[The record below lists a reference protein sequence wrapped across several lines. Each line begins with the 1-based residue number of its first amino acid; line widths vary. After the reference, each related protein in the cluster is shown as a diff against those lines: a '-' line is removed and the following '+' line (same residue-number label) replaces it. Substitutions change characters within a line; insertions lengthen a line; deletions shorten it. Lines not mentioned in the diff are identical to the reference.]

1 MPEPYRVFWQPGCSS
16 CLKAK
21 EFLTQHAVAFE
32 SVNVLADDDGLA
44 ALQALGAK
52 SVPVVSQG
60 QRFVFAQNLRDV
72 AVFVG
77 VDGPAKGL
85 AVTELV
91 AKVERILTVAQSH
104 ARQLP
109 LKVLRKKLPG
119 RDRTYLALSYH
130 IFVIAQAFLEAA
142 KGGVLTFEFFERQ
155 PSEAI
160 CDGDAVSDF
169 GALVAVDFQAWWYS
183 TNAGSRLPETLETY
197 YGAQSVDD
205 LLERTA
211 WHMAQHT
218 RQLAAV
224 IESLNITLSDHLSTA
239 DLAGLPLPDHV
250 YDDEVPLNAET
261 R

>member
-1 MPEPYRVFWQPGCSS
+1 MPDPYRVFWQPGCSS

-21 EFLTQHAVAFE
+21 EFLAQHGVAFE
-32 SVNVLADDDGLA
+32 SVNVLADHDGLS

-72 AVFVG
+72 AAFIG
-77 VDGPAKGL
+77 VEGPAKSL
-85 AVTELV
+85 TVTELF
-91 AKVERILTVAQSH
+91 AKVDRVLTVAQSH
-104 ARQLP
+104 AQQLP
-109 LKVLRKKLPG
+109 LETLHTKLPG
-119 RDRTYLALSYH
+119 RDRTYLDLSYH

-142 KGGVLTFEFFERQ
+142 QGGMLTFEFFERR
-155 PSEAI
+155 PPTTMS
-160 CDGDAVSDF
+160 DGDAVAAF
-169 GALVAVDFQAWWYS
+169 GDSVQDSFQVWWQS
-183 TNAGSRLPETLETY
+183 TKAGTVLPEKLESY
-197 YGAQSVDD
+197 YGTQSVDD

-224 IESLNITLSDHLSTA
+224 IESLNIILSDQLSAT

>member
-1 MPEPYRVFWQPGCSS
+1 MPDPYRVFWQPGCSS

-21 EFLTQHAVAFE
+21 EFLTQHGVAFE
-32 SVNVLADDDGLA
+32 SVNVLADHDGFS

-72 AVFVG
+72 AAFIG
-77 VDGPAKGL
+77 IEGPEKSL
-85 AVTELV
+85 TISELF
-91 AKVERILTVAQSH
+91 AKVERVLTVAQSH

-109 LKVLRKKLPG
+109 LEALHTKLPG
-119 RDRTYLALSYH
+119 RDRTYLDLSYH
-130 IFVIAQAFLEAA
+130 IFVIAQAFLEASD
-142 KGGVLTFEFFERQ
+142 GGTLTYDFFERR
-155 PSEAI
+155 PPASISDGEAVAAF
-160 CDGDAVSDF
+160 GDSVQDS
-169 GALVAVDFQAWWYS
+169 FQSWWQS
-183 TNAGSRLPETLETY
+183 TNVGTVLPEKLETY
-197 YGAQSVDD
+197 YGTQSVSDV
-205 LLERTA
+205 LERTA

-218 RQLAAV
+218 RQLASV
-224 IESLNITLSDHLSTA
+224 LESLTIVLEDQLSAS